1 MSARIVPLRPA
12 DGGKSPT
19 GAIAQELRRRITS
32 GEWPLG
38 SRISDKQIASEL
50 DVSRT
55 PVREALVMLQ
65 AEGLVVTRPQSGT
78 FVVDL
83 TVHDIRQICAT
94 RSVLETGAL
103 RIAAAEGSDD
113 VLSRLGL
120 IVSRASVALADGDF
134 RGCDELDCQFHEA
147 LVAGSNNAYL
157 EKAYSALSD
166 RLRALRHRLPPEHD
180 RMARALAQHRRILDF
195 WTLGRID
202 DAVAELGM
210 HVGNVGQLLTA
221 GKSVHSDS
229 A

>member
-1 MSARIVPLRPA
+1 MPAQIVTLRHPE
-12 DGGKSPT
+12 GGKSST
-19 GAIAQELRRRITS
+19 AAIAKELRRRITS
-32 GEWPLG
+32 GQWPLG
-38 SRISDKQIASEL
+38 SRISDKQVAAEL
-50 DVSRT
+50 EISRT
-55 PVREALVMLQ
+55 PVREALLMLQ

-83 TVHDIRQICAT
+83 TVNDIRQICAT
-94 RSVLETGAL
+94 RSILEIGAL
-103 RIAAAEGSDD
+103 RLGAAEGAADN
-113 VLSRLGL
+113 LSRLGL
-120 IVSRASVALADGDF
+120 ILSRASVALADRDYA
-134 RGCDELDCQFHEA
+134 GCDELDCEFHEA

-166 RLRALRHRLPPEHD
+166 RLRALRHRLPNEHD

-202 DAVAELGM
+202 DAVSELAV

-221 GKSVHSDS
+221 GTSVNSDT

>member
-83 TVHDIRQICAT
+83 TVQTSVRFARRAPSLKPGPCGLRQPKARTTCF
-94 RSVLETGAL
+94 
-103 RIAAAEGSDD
+103 
-113 VLSRLGL
+113 
-120 IVSRASVALADGDF
+120 RASA
-134 RGCDELDCQFHEA
+134 
-147 LVAGSNNAYL
+147 
-157 EKAYSALSD
+157 
-166 RLRALRHRLPPEHD
+166 
-180 RMARALAQHRRILDF
+180 
-195 WTLGRID
+195 
-202 DAVAELGM
+202 
-210 HVGNVGQLLTA
+210 
-221 GKSVHSDS
+221 
-229 A
+229 